1 MYTKIHPIITILVSL
16 RQPHLHIV
24 GVPIIEN
31 CKRGMKKQVGKSQ
44 VFTKTK
50 TSLTEIRDKM
60 RNACI
65 KLYNKFYEV
74 DTKLKEKQKVR
85 N

>member
-1 MYTKIHPIITILVSL
+1 MPTFKIADATIHFDEIS
-16 RQPHLHIV
+16 PHLHIV

-44 VFTKTK
+44 VFTKT
-50 TSLTEIRDKM
+50 SLTEIQDKM

-65 KLYNKFYEV
+65 KSYNKFYEV
-74 DTKLKEKQKVR
+74 DTKLKE
-85 N
+85 

>member
-1 MYTKIHPIITILVSL
+1 MPTFKIADATIHFDETS
-16 RQPHLHIV
+16 PHLHIV

-44 VFTKTK
+44 VFTKT
-50 TSLTEIRDKM
+50 SLTEIQDKM

-65 KLYNKFYEV
+65 KSYNKFYEV
-74 DTKLKEKQKVR
+74 DTKLKE
-85 N
+85 